1 MNAASDVTAR
11 FLHAVKE
18 KKERRPCV
26 SGSRAGYLHLESC
39 STTRKGE
46 TDNKKLLPN
55 RGKKKQNRNSGW
67 SYCINGLAKKKTL
80 SLVLSVI
87 DAVDVFLDDPFPI
100 FLR

>member
-1 MNAASDVTAR
+1 MSVGHGPVIFIWKAAAQLER
-11 FLHAVKE
+11 E
-18 KKERRPCV
+18 KRTTK
-26 SGSRAGYLHLESC
+26 SC
-39 STTRKGE
+39 YPTE
-46 TDNKKLLPN
+46 E
-55 RGKKKQNRNSGW
+55 KKQNRNSGW